1 MNKPIF
7 NAPNLLTIAAGLGAG
22 LLTAN
27 FLLKDPAPEISELG
41 GMPEPAVQVNEL
53 RPIALP
59 DLNDVQQDIRNW
71 YGKPLIINFW
81 ATWCAP
87 CRREM
92 PLLQL
97 AHETSTAYSV
107 IGIAADRVDDVRSYV
122 AESGYTYPVLTG
134 EQEALQL
141 SEQLGFDFLGLPF
154 TVFADSTG
162 KVLRI
167 HVGEIH
173 AAELNSYVSI
183 IRQLAAGEISSEAA
197 REQMGAIE

>member
-1 MNKPIF
+1 MNKHFF
-7 NAPNLLTIAAGLGAG
+7 NASNLFTIAAGLGAG

-27 FLLKDPAPEISELG
+27 FLLQDPAPEVSEFG
-41 GMPEPAVQVNEL
+41 AMPEPAVQVSEL
-53 RPIALP
+53 PPIVLP
-59 DLNDVQQDIRNW
+59 DLNDVQQDIKNW

-92 PLLQL
+92 PLLQI
-97 AHETSTAYSV
+97 AHETSTSYSV
-107 IGIAADRVDDVRSYV
+107 IGIAADRIEDVRSYV

-154 TVFADSTG
+154 TVFADATG
-162 KVLRI
+162 KILRI
-167 HVGEIH
+167 HVGEIY
-173 AAELNSYVSI
+173 AAELDSYIGI